1 VTDMIARANARHA
14 LEMIRAG
21 KMSCAKAEVTLLAI
35 LQSGIDLEE
44 LAEEVYGKS
53 WLARQD
59 ADEEDEE
66 RYGTFWF
73 PNAYEDDAW

>member
-21 KMSCAKAEVTLLAI
+21 KMSLAKAEMTMLAI

-44 LAEEVYGKS
+44 LIGEIYGKS
-53 WLARQD
+53 WLARQY
-59 ADEEDEE
+59 ADEEEE
-66 RYGTFWF
+66 GYGTSWS
-73 PNAYEDDAW
+73 PNPYEDDAW